1 MNVVL
6 TGMAQLQGL
15 VTELA
20 TTAKASTK
28 PELVKPGSS
37 ILPDLPYP
45 GPEACLLFADWL
57 HDSKPALADVSDSS
71 EVLWQVVLEESEK
84 WYKGYL
90 TLGPMERAGTKDGSP
105 KGKAKGASKGGSAPK
120 ATGAGPEVPSSPV
133 APGDAQQIKSML
145 ADAALILQK
154 ANSAGQAQQ
163 VEVKAQ
169 STPSGKAGS
178 QSQETSGAP
187 SNEVTQGTP
196 VTLASLNAQ
205 LETLRAMTRDFGVR
219 MVMLEELPPR
229 VAAVALLDSGATHA
243 VIPYNRDLQDLD
255 TVPVTLAGDS
265 KEEWWKT
272 KGGTLVVPPE
282 SKNAKE
288 TKDLQMILPLGAL
301 VETLGCKVSW
311 SRRSGLKVVHPT
323 LGTLR
328 TGVGRNTC
336 PFLQEDQALRLIS
349 ELEEKRLRNF
359 EQEVDNLQYHLE
371 SLERPADPTEAL
383 RTFARTGE
391 RRDALR
397 AVMAQPY
404 FAEAREDIKARLAES
419 IPGRDDDS
427 GKQVLKAL
435 PLSRSSRRE
444 LLASTRWVVHLCAG
458 ESKVNDPLALWAQE
472 QGAYLIRVDL
482 QEKGGKGWDLSQPHG
497 AWRALLWAAATG
509 RIVAVLSSPPPVKD
523 EASLA
528 LNLQPMFLWSL
539 SSVTRGKGIPYLLEH
554 ALVQN
559 VVPNRFAEWS
569 TGHCVTVGQDPNALR
584 LVTNLDLGFVDDV
597 VVQGRVWSASFKDTI
612 ARALSGNPRCQSVES
627 LDRVITKGLMLSG
640 SSPWSEARSWNKDAS
655 DDDEWLAR
663 AFEEESVM
671 SLSDEE
677 EEGTQPELSAEDCSN
692 PTEARA
698 ENQDHMASVVSE
710 VKEMTQAAKDGWKKH
725 LVNGHV
731 PYRRDCRFCVEGA
744 GLGVFHHKVRHPKSF
759 ALSVD
764 LFGPVPPAEAG
775 RDESCVTGKC
785 ALRYG
790 LVGAFRFP
798 KATLE
803 SGPVVEGVRDLFNKG
818 EGEPPVLPLE
828 VDCEEYAP
836 SEPPDQLFPELFEG
850 DLDPGF
856 QRDDV
861 LEAITVDAVTVEGE
875 SVFRDVDPFP
885 LPETE
890 EGLKELIGELSSPVE
905 QVVLRFFIPLRSKT
919 GPEVTEA
926 VQRMILGIMKD
937 YPITSIHHDPG
948 TEFSSIS
955 LSRWL
960 SEKGIRVQ
968 HSLPTDKRGNGLAE
982 RTVGW
987 VLHRVKRPSDGT
999 KQLMERWVEEE
1010 DSAVLPPSHLPDE
1023 GDLESAAPS
1032 RRLRIKSKV
1041 RFVDLDDQDLG
1052 EVERRARVFLLED
1065 DFSDEAFRVI
1075 VQMLR
1080 DCERPS
1086 KDRRGDLQEKF
1097 VFGAFCH
1104 GGNRGVTVVS
1114 AKGDSDDASSITDSS
1129 LPDLEPVD
1137 AGPGQQDLPYDL
1149 GEPSSEVSLEQD
1161 MQIDSVTQLIG
1172 WDPSQGEGH
1181 NYPVQNLEETD
1192 LQQYL
1197 DDRGVG
1203 WTFRRLVNLGVEMA
1217 SDLAFLFQEDLVE
1230 FGIPPQDARR
1240 IMIGIHPAGT
1250 VRPDNPNLSSLT
1262 SPPAYGLGVR
1272 DPRLGP
1278 EAFEEDWVVSEE
1290 RRRNEERWIQ
1300 YTDLPSMSASS
1311 STALPPLGTESVDF
1325 PPAQVQTL
1333 DVTQGNDQVPP
1344 QGDLWFSDYEG
1355 YAEYAMAM
1363 QAMWDEEEGFSDIGE
1378 GQVRVQYAVCHQ

>member
-1 MNVVL
+1 M
-6 TGMAQLQGL
+6 
-15 VTELA
+15 
-20 TTAKASTK
+20 
-28 PELVKPGSS
+28 
-37 ILPDLPYP
+37 
-45 GPEACLLFADWL
+45 
-57 HDSKPALADVSDSS
+57 
-71 EVLWQVVLEESEK
+71 
-84 WYKGYL
+84 
-90 TLGPMERAGTKDGSP
+90 
-105 KGKAKGASKGGSAPK
+105 
-120 ATGAGPEVPSSPV
+120 
-133 APGDAQQIKSML
+133 
-145 ADAALILQK
+145 
-154 ANSAGQAQQ
+154 
-163 VEVKAQ
+163 
-169 STPSGKAGS
+169 
-178 QSQETSGAP
+178 
-187 SNEVTQGTP
+187 
-196 VTLASLNAQ
+196 
-205 LETLRAMTRDFGVR
+205 
-219 MVMLEELPPR
+219 
-229 VAAVALLDSGATHA
+229 
-243 VIPYNRDLQDLD
+243 
-255 TVPVTLAGDS
+255 
-265 KEEWWKT
+265 
-272 KGGTLVVPPE
+272 
-282 SKNAKE
+282 
-288 TKDLQMILPLGAL
+288 
-301 VETLGCKVSW
+301 
-311 SRRSGLKVVHPT
+311 
-323 LGTLR
+323 
-328 TGVGRNTC
+328 
-336 PFLQEDQALRLIS
+336 
-349 ELEEKRLRNF
+349 
-359 EQEVDNLQYHLE
+359 
-371 SLERPADPTEAL
+371 
-383 RTFARTGE
+383 
-391 RRDALR
+391 
-397 AVMAQPY
+397 
-404 FAEAREDIKARLAES
+404 
-419 IPGRDDDS
+419 
-427 GKQVLKAL
+427 
-435 PLSRSSRRE
+435 
-444 LLASTRWVVHLCAG
+444 
-458 ESKVNDPLALWAQE
+458 
-472 QGAYLIRVDL
+472 
-482 QEKGGKGWDLSQPHG
+482 
-497 AWRALLWAAATG
+497 
-509 RIVAVLSSPPPVKD
+509 
-523 EASLA
+523 
-528 LNLQPMFLWSL
+528 
-539 SSVTRGKGIPYLLEH
+539 
-554 ALVQN
+554 
-559 VVPNRFAEWS
+559 
-569 TGHCVTVGQDPNALR
+569 
-584 LVTNLDLGFVDDV
+584 
-597 VVQGRVWSASFKDTI
+597 
-612 ARALSGNPRCQSVES
+612 
-627 LDRVITKGLMLSG
+627 
-640 SSPWSEARSWNKDAS
+640 
-655 DDDEWLAR
+655 
-663 AFEEESVM
+663 
-671 SLSDEE
+671 
-677 EEGTQPELSAEDCSN
+677 
-692 PTEARA
+692 
-698 ENQDHMASVVSE
+698 
-710 VKEMTQAAKDGWKKH
+710 
-725 LVNGHV
+725 
-731 PYRRDCRFCVEGA
+731 
-744 GLGVFHHKVRHPKSF
+744 
-759 ALSVD
+759 
-764 LFGPVPPAEAG
+764 
-775 RDESCVTGKC
+775 
-785 ALRYG
+785 
-790 LVGAFRFP
+790 
-798 KATLE
+798 
-803 SGPVVEGVRDLFNKG
+803 VEGVRDLFNKG

-987 VLHRVKRPSDGT
+987 VKERVRTLLKGASMPVHWWPIAARWAVHKHNTQVLSQPTPPAFGQKVLHRVKRPSDGT
-999 KQLMERWVEEE
+999 KQLMERWVEVSYGAPHRTVPGGHILITPAGNLVASRGFKSETIDPKDLKDIGLPILQEE

-1104 GGNRGVTVVS
+1104 GGNRGVTSLAKRRPQVTRFLNHFLRRRLSAQQFDDPLEWSALMILKGTEVEEHKDVRNEWGSFNYLLCLELQITNPGGKENEVLPLGSQAARFDARNPHLVRRNPDWFIVGYTPLGTPKIQVEEKRDLCELGFRLNERDTSQFKIRVVS

-1262 SPPAYGLGVR
+1262 SGEVRLIDRQHRQIPWVIQNRTLSLNSPGPPAYGLGVR

-1378 GQVRVQYAVCHQ
+1378 GSGVLSDTIARPPLDTESVDFPAQVPTPSEGYCSVPPVRSGPCAICSVPPVRSGFQDPLVVSAKMSRKMSWPLTLRRRGGEQRPRSSSEPAPIVRARRSSGA